1 MNNFKNVKIIKE
13 NEIVNGDLIF
23 ENNFLSFKKNNLEGK
38 EYNGKI
44 ILPGFIDIHTHGCI
58 NIDFANAYDESEI
71 GKALNFYVSKGVTS
85 IYPTLMTESDLKT
98 FNQLELLYK
107 CSLKNPMIKGI
118 HIEGPFIS
126 KEFKGAQPENLIQK
140 PSISKINKFIEHS
153 HGLLKYMTIAPEL
166 EGAYNVIRYLKSK
179 GIKVA
184 MGHSSATFDETRKGM
199 ENGATSITHCFNA
212 MKGIHQHFPSIS
224 AAALYFD
231 DLYTE
236 VILDGIHVVPEM
248 VERIRKVKGNNKIV
262 GITDSIM
269 AAGLGDGEYLIG
281 ETPVVVKNGDAKLKS
296 DGTRAGS
303 CLTMDNA
310 FKNIKKFSSLNDI
323 EASHITAL
331 NAAKLMGIDNI
342 VGSIKEGKS
351 ADFIV
356 LNKNYEIEEVYLG
369 GNKVF

>member
-1 MNNFKNVKIIKE
+1 
-13 NEIVNGDLIF
+13 
-23 ENNFLSFKKNNLEGK
+23 
-38 EYNGKI
+38 
-44 ILPGFIDIHTHGCI
+44 
-58 NIDFANAYDESEI
+58 
-71 GKALNFYVSKGVTS
+71 
-85 IYPTLMTESDLKT
+85 
-98 FNQLELLYK
+98 
-107 CSLKNPMIKGI
+107 
-118 HIEGPFIS
+118 
-126 KEFKGAQPENLIQK
+126 
-140 PSISKINKFIEHS
+140 
-153 HGLLKYMTIAPEL
+153 MTIAPEL

-310 FKNIKKFSSLNDI
+310 FKNITI
-323 EASHITAL
+323 RYIR
-331 NAAKLMGIDNI
+331 
-342 VGSIKEGKS
+342 VWR
-351 ADFIV
+351 FI
-356 LNKNYEIEEVYLG
+356 NKNYVLFIYL
-369 GNKVF
+369 